1 MSSRSV
7 MSSGRISLP
16 DPLERVLSLRE
27 GSVRCPPDVEKAL
40 SSIPHFLARVTVPQ
54 PSVTTQSSGRFGHLN
69 NTPRTV
75 WRQTGEDGFETVP
88 NGARRRGGGGGGHNR
103 QHYSGQNYGSQSS
116 TVMSSVPT
124 VPRPEPT
131 VARFTSASVKASGEV
146 EDRMM
151 ARIKGK
157 INKIGNSTYEATKAF
172 MQQILSG
179 DETEFL
185 DEFMKFV
192 FEKAATEAAYC
203 ALYARLLHELADEFS
218 HIRVV
223 MNRLF
228 KDYLAIFTEVAVVP
242 EEGTSVYRAFV
253 EAQERKKFRRGYSQF
268 VAELVKLGEAD
279 KESFGLMIL
288 QIVEVLENLHMSAE
302 NTLLCEE
309 YIDCLN
315 HMCLNASAVMVS
327 ASWSK
332 GVLERITVLTKKP
345 KTEVPGLTN
354 KARFALMDLIDAAS
368 RGWK

>member
-1 MSSRSV
+1 MSSRSA
-7 MSSGRISLP
+7 MSSGRLSLP

-40 SSIPHFLARVTVPQ
+40 SSIPHFNVRVTTAPT
-54 PSVTTQSSGRFGHLN
+54 PVTTTHSSGRFGHLN

-88 NGARRRGGGGGGHNR
+88 NGARRRGGGGNNR
-103 QHYSGQNYGSQSS
+103 QHYSSQNYGNQSS
-116 TVMSSVPT
+116 AVTNSVPT
-124 VPRPEPT
+124 LPRPEPT
-131 VARFTSASVKASGEV
+131 VPRFTSASVKAAGEV

-203 ALYARLLHELADEFS
+203 GLYARLLHELADEFS

-242 EEGTSVYRAFV
+242 DEGTSVYRAFV

-279 KESFGLMIL
+279 RDSFGLMIL
-288 QIVEVLENLHMSAE
+288 QIVEVLEGLHTSAE

-315 HMCLNASAVMVS
+315 HMCLNASAVMTS